1 MTATIRVT
9 EKQALAFRARRH
21 HLLGRGAASPED
33 ATRAVVGIQAQMPAP
48 ALWSLAMRC
57 ARKPTAAA
65 LQEALGSSTTLVRTW
80 GQRDTVHLYDAAAH
94 WRAVI
99 AGLVHPPEQG
109 RASFDIDPEVLEATA
124 QRMAAMDRPVTRSD
138 LFELIP
144 DDLMAFMTERMDG
157 WGSADR
163 AAAGRLIWA
172 LSKQGR
178 VSAGEMIG
186 AEQSYVL
193 REKRYPELEWPDLD
207 EDASGLILMRGY
219 LGAFAPATVQD
230 AAHFLGL
237 RVPHVRRLVDLLGD
251 GVVPVECTGR
261 PGLRA
266 LTADADDLARPVPST
281 WRPRLLPKYD
291 TLLMGHADKSW
302 TVPIEGERPAIW
314 AKAAHVNATVLDRGR
329 LVATWK
335 HTARAKTVIITIAPL
350 SGWRNGLEEK
360 LDVDAGAFARHLG
373 VAEARIIVAS

>member
-1 MTATIRVT
+1 MTTIRVT

-21 HLLGRGAASPED
+21 HLLGRGAASPEEAARD
-33 ATRAVVGIQAQMPAP
+33 VVGIQAQMPAP

-109 RASFDIDPEVLEATA
+109 RANFEIAPEALEATA
-124 QRMAAMDRPVTRSD
+124 ERMAAMGRPVSRSD
-138 LFELIP
+138 LFELVP
-144 DDLMAFMTERMDG
+144 DDLMAFMAERMEG

-163 AAAGRLIWA
+163 AAAGRLIWS

-178 VSAGEMIG
+178 VCAGAMIG
-186 AEQSYVL
+186 QEQTYVL
-193 REKRYPELEWPDLD
+193 REHRYPDLPWPSM
-207 EDASGLILMRGY
+207 DADRAGLILLRGY
-219 LGAFAPATVQD
+219 LRAFAPATVQD

-237 RVPHVRRLVDLLGD
+237 RVPHIRRLVDLLGD
-251 GVVPVECTGR
+251 DAMPVECPGR
-261 PGLRA
+261 AGLLA
-266 LTADADDLARPVPST
+266 LTCDADELTRPIPSA

-291 TLLMGHADKSW
+291 TMLMGHADKSW
-302 TVPIEGERPAIW
+302 TVPNEGERPAIW

-335 HTARAKTVIITIAPL
+335 HMTKATSVTITITPL

-360 LDVDAGAFARHLG
+360 LATDARAFVRHLG
-373 VAEARIIVAS
+373 VAAGRITVAG